1 MRRSL
6 KTSMIAAG
14 LCLAASAAV
23 ARADVLLFE
32 DFQDT
37 TFTFTT
43 AITQFIQGSQTSYY
57 SRAQSSQLHSG
68 GYAVSSIPSPNFF
81 FAAADIDGG
90 PGTPSATQD
99 MNFTFSI
106 AGYNNLSWSSFFAE
120 DDNGTL
126 QSWDSTEFL
135 HVDYSIDG
143 GAFAAMF
150 WIQAASATNAAPRV
164 DADFNGVGE
173 GTEITSAFQQFTRPI
188 VGTGTSLTLRVR
200 ISSNGS
206 QEDIAFDNFQVT
218 GDLIPEPASAGL
230 LGLAGLALLRRRR
243 A

>member
-6 KTSMIAAG
+6 KTSIVAAG

-23 ARADVLLFE
+23 AKADVLLFE

-43 AITQFIQGSQTSYY
+43 SVSQFIQASQTSYY
-57 SRAQSSQLHSG
+57 SRAQASQLHSG
-68 GYAVSSIPSPNFF
+68 GYSVSGIPSSAFF

-90 PGTPSATQD
+90 PGAPSATQD
-99 MNFTFSI
+99 MTFNVNIS
-106 AGYNNLSWSSFFAE
+106 GYNNLSWSSFFAE
-120 DDNGTL
+120 DDNGSL
-126 QSWDSTEFL
+126 QSWDSSDLL

-143 GAFAAMF
+143 GAFVAMLWIRAAG
-150 WIQAASATNAAPRV
+150 ATNAAPRI
-164 DADFNGVGE
+164 DTNFNGVGE

-188 VGTGTSLTLRVR
+188 VGTGSTLTLRVR
-200 ISSNGS
+200 IASNGS

-218 GDLIPEPASAGL
+218 GDLIPEPASASL